1 MRYNFASIQEQM
13 FDKGNDL
20 FRRKKVK
27 GRGHQ
32 RDITTFGNE
41 IKSVWGGKEKED
53 KSFDTGEGKLFGC
66 VYRGH

>member
-13 FDKGNDL
+13 FDGGDDL
-20 FRRKKVK
+20 FRRKVK
-27 GRGHQ
+27 GRGYQ

>member
-13 FDKGNDL
+13 FDGGDDL

-41 IKSVWGGKEKED
+41 IKSSSGEEEKED

>member
-13 FDKGNDL
+13 FDGGDDL
-20 FRRKKVK
+20 FRRKVK